1 MKFPQYRKY
10 KNDQSYFMILDKGR
24 FIEWKNMLGKWEKIE
39 FEAIILPD
47 RVYIS
52 DMLAEYSDYWDVI
65 SEKDYMKFL
74 EGVKN

>member
-39 FEAIILPD
+39 FEATILPD